1 MTLKAMIKTIAVIS
15 SIIGPAF
22 LIGCSTNTNFVKEE
36 DVKVERVDSS
46 SAKVIHAYLQSTE
59 STLVLRG
66 ELRRR
71 LPGRGA
77 ILGHLHIELI
87 GQDGG
92 VFKEAVIGYK
102 RKSIKSRVAR
112 FSLPIPGELTE
123 ISLIRVIH
131 HDARS
136 HMSEAEES
144 PWRDINTTK

>member
-1 MTLKAMIKTIAVIS
+1 MTIKAMIKTIVVIGC
-15 SIIGPAF
+15 IAGPAF
-22 LIGCSTNTNFVKEE
+22 LSGCSTNVYFVKEA

-87 GQDGG
+87 GQHGG

-102 RKSIKSRVAR
+102 RKSIKSSVAR

-123 ISLIRVIH
+123 IGLIRVIH

-136 HMSEAEES
+136 HMSVMEES
-144 PWRDINTTK
+144 PWRVINPIK